1 MAGRIILVNPRAIT
15 RCPRLLGCTGTAA
28 VASASSI
35 LPVRYPAM
43 SDACLPANHAWTGAR
58 RALRREDQIV
68 FDSLFESVRP
78 HAQAGAYFS
87 SADPFP
93 VMLLCMLLE
102 ERKSRIALEARIRE
116 LEQRLS

>member
-1 MAGRIILVNPRAIT
+1 MGRTLDTFTMKIDQTRILWN
-15 RCPRLLGCTGTAA
+15 LF
-28 VASASSI
+28 
-35 LPVRYPAM
+35 
-43 SDACLPANHAWTGAR
+43 R

>member
-1 MAGRIILVNPRAIT
+1 MMGRTLDTFAMKIDQTRILWN
-15 RCPRLLGCTGTAA
+15 LF
-28 VASASSI
+28 
-35 LPVRYPAM
+35 
-43 SDACLPANHAWTGAR
+43 R